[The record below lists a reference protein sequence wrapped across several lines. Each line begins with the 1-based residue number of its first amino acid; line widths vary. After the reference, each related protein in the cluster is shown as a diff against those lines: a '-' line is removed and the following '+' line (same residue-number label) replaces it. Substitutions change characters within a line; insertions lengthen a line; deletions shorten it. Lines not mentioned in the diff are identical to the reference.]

1 MTTLLNNRYRIVKAL
16 GEGGFGKAFLGED
29 THLPSLRPCVIKQL
43 KPVGG
48 ASSDQENA
56 AAVLAFVQER
66 FSREAAV
73 LEAVGRSHSQIPDL
87 YAYFLEKGQFYLV
100 QEWVEGQPLSA
111 IAQEVWSENRVR
123 DLLVNTLNVLAHV
136 HREGIIHRDI
146 KPDNIIFRKSDQ
158 LPCLIDFGAVKE
170 VMSTVVGPS
179 GSLRSSIVIGT
190 PGFMPPEQAMGQPT
204 FASDIYGLAMTA
216 IYLLTKRSPAELP
229 IDSNHA
235 ILWRQFSPSI
245 SDRLAGVLTRAAQPF
260 AQIRY
265 ATANDML
272 VALQAPEPGVSPATA
287 PSSTRAPISTPAP
300 ISTAATPK
308 SSNPTVI
315 VSPVGP
321 PFVVPVGQT
330 VGQTVSS
337 PPPAAGA
344 PAPNSVE
351 PLKKR
356 FSGWL
361 WMRIALGAGALVLAA
376 AGLSTLWQPSA
387 PWDEN
392 AEATLESYQA
402 HLAGLEKTVKGDPKD
417 VDSRIHLA
425 QDYLEVGNFDLA
437 LKQVDEIYLVQDPQN
452 ASTVATNE
460 ILASIDLAQGEYAS
474 VIDKLTRE
482 IDQGEPGAK
491 TYNLRGDA
499 YYEKGEY
506 DKAITDY
513 RSALTVD
520 PQNGQAYFNWA
531 AVNIV
536 QGNAEAAL
544 QNLDLAIEND
554 PTLIHA
560 YSQRG
565 ATRSQLGDS
574 VGAEQDWQTAIAMSP
589 QTANDYVNRG
599 LAKWWMG
606 DNEGTVADFDQALT
620 INPNFVDAYIQRA
633 SFFSESGETDKAL
646 SDLASALD
654 VNPSSVAAL
663 YSKAEILGFQTDQDW
678 QVSID
683 LYSKALAINPN
694 EANILHA
701 RCFAYLSIEQLDL
714 GLADCEKGLK
724 INPSSPGL
732 YLARGDIR
740 RTQENYEAAIQD
752 YNRTVEII
760 DESGGD
766 LATQKLAYSNRASA
780 LMGMNNLDG
789 ALADINKAIEL
800 NGATPEDYFKRGM
813 IYAAKNDKENG
824 AADMR
829 KAADLYTQ
837 QNLPDDAQVVM
848 DTMKELGL

>member
-87 YAYFLEKGQFYLV
+87 YAYFLEGGQFYLV
-100 QEWVEGQPLSA
+100 QEWIEGQPLSA

-123 DLLVNTLNVLAHV
+123 NLLVNALNALAHV

-146 KPDNIIFRKSDQ
+146 KPDNIILRKSDQ

-170 VMSTVVGPS
+170 VMSTVFGPS

-260 AQIRY
+260 SQIRY
-265 ATANDML
+265 TTANDML
-272 VALQAPEPGVSPATA
+272 AALQAPEPGASPAA
-287 PSSTRAPISTPAP
+287 PAPASTPAP
-300 ISTAATPK
+300 TSTAATPK

-321 PFVVPVGQT
+321 PFVLPVGQT

-337 PPPAAGA
+337 PSPSPAAGA

-351 PLKKR
+351 ALKKR

-361 WMRIALGAGALVLAA
+361 WMRIALGTGALVLAA
-376 AGLSTLWQPSA
+376 AGLSTLWQPSV
-387 PWDEN
+387 PWDEG

-402 HLAGLEKTVKGDPKD
+402 HLAGLEKTVKGNPSDLET
-417 VDSRIHLA
+417 RIHLA
-425 QDYLEVGNFDLA
+425 QDYLEVGNYDLA
-437 LKQVDEIYLVQDPQN
+437 IEQANEIYSAQDPQN
-452 ASTVATNE
+452 FSTTATNE
-460 ILASIDLAQGEYAS
+460 IYGSVDLAEGEYAS
-474 VIDKLTRE
+474 AIATLTQE
-482 IDQGEPGAK
+482 IEQGVPGAK

-506 DKAITDY
+506 DKAIADY
-513 RSALTVD
+513 RSALAID
-520 PQNGQAYFNWA
+520 PQNGQAYFNWSV
-531 AVNIV
+531 VNIN
-536 QGNAEAAL
+536 QGNLEAAL
-544 QNLDLAIEND
+544 QNLDLAIENN

-560 YSQRG
+560 YTQRG
-565 ATRSQLGDS
+565 DTRSQLGDG
-574 VGAEQDWQTAIAMSP
+574 VGASQDWEQAIAMSP
-589 QTANDYVNRG
+589 QTADDYVNRG
-599 LAKWWMG
+599 LTKSLMG
-606 DNEGTVADFDQALT
+606 DNEGAVADFDQALT
-620 INPNFVDAYIQRA
+620 INPSLVNAYIQRA
-633 SFFSESGETDKAL
+633 SFFSNSGEVDKAL

-694 EANILHA
+694 EPNILHS
-701 RCFAYLSIEQLDL
+701 RCYAYSSTEQLN
-714 GLADCEKGLK
+714 LALTDCEKGLK
-724 INPSSPGL
+724 VNPNIPEL
-732 YLARGDIR
+732 YLVRGGIR
-740 RTQENYEAAIQD
+740 QEQKNYEGAIQD
-752 YNRTVEII
+752 YSRTVEII
-760 DESGGD
+760 DELGGD
-766 LATQKLAYSNRASA
+766 LVTQKLAYSNRASA
-780 LMGMNNLDG
+780 LMEMNNLDG
-789 ALADINKAIEL
+789 ALADINRAIEL
-800 NGATPEDYFKRGM
+800 NGATPNDYFLRGM
-813 IYAAKNDKENG
+813 IYVIKDDKENG

-829 KAADLYTQ
+829 KAADLYTE
-837 QNLPDDAQVVM
+837 QNLPDDSKVVM